1 MQMFK
6 ELTREQ
12 KAEFK
17 DWARQ
22 NYKPLTEIK
31 GVWHPVIQA
40 ECARMNDEMFG
51 SGEQSSDTVTG
62 KEQQ

>member
-1 MQMFK
+1 MKMFK
-6 ELTREQ
+6 ELTQ
-12 KAEFK
+12 GQTAEFK

-40 ECARMNDEMFG
+40 ECARINDETFG
-51 SGEQSSDTVTG
+51 NLHSPTPPPPESN
-62 KEQQ
+62 